1 MRILHLL
8 DHSLPIGSGYSHR
21 SQAILSAQ
29 LARGLDVAAVT
40 GRRHAVSGPNPDLQG
55 DVCVFRT
62 AGARIALPYGRA
74 ATDVLA
80 LARRAVQVGRMI
92 GAQLLHAHSPVLN
105 GLAGMVASRVLAIP
119 LVYEI
124 RAFWEDAAAD
134 NGTGAP
140 FGPRYQMIRAA
151 EGWLAGQADAVVA
164 ISAGI
169 ARDLGKRGIPARK
182 ITCVPNG
189 VSFSQFGCPP
199 LRDPELAQ
207 RFGLGG
213 KTVLGFVGS
222 FYPYEGLE
230 DLIAAM
236 PLIRARRP
244 DVALLLVGDG
254 PAAPALRAAAAASP
268 AADDIHFTG
277 QVPPDSV
284 GPLYGLIDIAVY
296 PRRASRLT
304 ELVTPLKP
312 LEAMAQGRVVLASDV
327 GGHRELISHGESG
340 LLFTPHEPRALADIV
355 LAICDDPAR
364 QDQLRRVGRETVQR
378 SRDWS
383 ALVARYDPVYHRVCN
398 ASP

>member
-21 SQAILSAQ
+21 SQAILTAQ
-29 LARGLDVAAVT
+29 QARGHDVAAVT
-40 GRRHAVSGPNPDLQG
+40 GRRHALPGPNPDLQG

-62 AGARIALPYGRA
+62 AGARIALPFGRA

-80 LARRAVQVGRMI
+80 LARRAVQVGRLTQ
-92 GAQLLHAHSPVLN
+92 AQLLHAHSPVLS
-105 GLAGMVASRVLAIP
+105 GLAGLIAARVLAIP

-140 FGPRYQMIRAA
+140 DGPRYQMTRAA
-151 EGWLAGQADAVVA
+151 EGWLAGQADAVIA

-169 ARDLGKRGIPARK
+169 AQDLGRRSVSVRK
-182 ITCVPNG
+182 VTCVPNG
-189 VSFSQFGCPP
+189 VSLSQFGRPP
-199 LRDPELAQ
+199 ARDPELAQ
-207 RFGLGG
+207 RFGFGG

-230 DLIAAM
+230 DLIAAL
-236 PLIRARRP
+236 PVIRAHRP

-254 PAAPALRAAAAASP
+254 PSAPALRAAAAASP
-268 AADDIHFTG
+268 AADGIHFTG
-277 QVPPDSV
+277 QVPADAV

-312 LEAMAQGRVVLASDV
+312 LEAMAQGKVVLASDV
-327 GGHRELISHGESG
+327 GGHRELITHGETG
-340 LLFTPHEPRALADIV
+340 LLFTPGAPLALADMV
-355 LAICDDPAR
+355 LAICNDPAR
-364 QDQLRRVGRETVQR
+364 QDQLRQVGRRAVQH

-383 ALVARYDPVYHRVCN
+383 ALVARYDPVYHRLCN
-398 ASP
+398 IFP